1 MMYQKMQARISGV
14 VHTTAFE
21 VFIIIVIVISAMGIG
36 AETFA
41 LSPEFRDVMGVFDYG
56 ISLFF
61 LIEISFRFLAEKNK
75 AQFFKSGWNIFDLTI
90 VVVSLMPLEY
100 SHIAIVGRLIRVFRV
115 LRLISVVPELRVL
128 ITSLFKAMPQFG
140 YVLLLMFIIY
150 YIYGAI
156 GNFLFRDINP
166 ELWGNITLCM
176 LTLFRIMTLEDWTD
190 ILYETMEVSPYSWV
204 FFLSFIFL
212 TTFVFLNM
220 VIGIIVSVME
230 EERMKRNEVSLLDQ
244 QKDMAHLITVIS
256 ALKTEVAALK
266 SHVRAAVPEE
276 NKPL

>member
-1 MMYQKMQARISGV
+1 MYEKIQTRISKL
-14 VHTTAFE
+14 VHTTVFE
-21 VFIIIVIVISAMGIG
+21 VFIIIVIIISAVGIG
-36 AETFA
+36 AETYE
-41 LSPEFRDVMGVFDYG
+41 LSPNFRDVMGVFDYG

-61 LIEISFRFLAEKNK
+61 LIEISFRFMAEKNK
-75 AQFFKSGWNIFDLTI
+75 TEFFKSGWNIFDLTI
-90 VVVSLMPLEY
+90 VLVSLMPLEY
-100 SHIAIVGRLIRVFRV
+100 ANIAIVGRLIRVFRV
-115 LRLISVVPELRVL
+115 LRLVSVVPELRIL
-128 ITSLFKAMPQFG
+128 ITSLFRAMPQFG
-140 YVLLLMFIIY
+140 YVILLMFIIF

-190 ILYETMEVSPYSWV
+190 ILYETMDVSPYSWI

-230 EERMKRNEVSLLDQ
+230 EERVKRNEVTLLDQ
-244 QKDMAHLITVIS
+244 QQEMTNLIDVIS
-256 ALKTEVAALK
+256 ELKIEINLMK
-266 SHVRAAVPEE
+266 NQMKQGLMQSG
-276 NKPL
+276 K